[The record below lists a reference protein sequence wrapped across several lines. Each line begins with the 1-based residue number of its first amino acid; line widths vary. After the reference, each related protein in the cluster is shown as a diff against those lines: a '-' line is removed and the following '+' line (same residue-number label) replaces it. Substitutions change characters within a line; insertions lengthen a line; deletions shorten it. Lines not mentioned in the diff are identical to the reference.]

1 MNLHLFLRDPCT
13 CLHRRVC
20 TCAHTRRH
28 AHSRKRT
35 DVTDTNSHSG
45 RAYANTRRHG
55 LQRDTQRCT
64 RTYGQTRAQAH
75 TDTYTDGHAR
85 IGHTYMQTHTN
96 SDAEMHK
103 GRQRC
108 TEMCRPSLSHRC
120 HSYLSE
126 TSLSLSAWDVVVA
139 AGSQDE

>member
-1 MNLHLFLRDPCT
+1 MNLHLFLRDPCA
-13 CLHRRVC
+13 CLHRRACMC
-20 TCAHTRRH
+20 TYAQTRTLTETHRRDRHEQPQRTGICKHMQTRLTERYTEMHTY
-28 AHSRKRT
+28 
-35 DVTDTNSHSG
+35 VWTDTRSGSH
-45 RAYANTRRHG
+45 
-55 LQRDTQRCT
+55 
-64 RTYGQTRAQAH
+64 
-75 TDTYTDGHAR
+75 GHIHAC

-96 SDAEMHK
+96 SDTEMHK